1 MGPDLPGALVLSE
14 HNPGPIVVDAQIKD
28 PLVSSGPEP
37 ILSQP
42 SDVQQPPSLGPY
54 SPYYSLMFYSIIF
67 LESCIFPIP
76 PDPFFIVQALK
87 NSKKVWGLAALC
99 TIISTLGGCM
109 TYGIGFWFYD
119 HWGSVVV
126 PLFGGEQVCLN
137 VQGFMQRWG
146 AWAIIAKGFS
156 PVPYKLMALIAGVT
170 QFSFLTFFATSL
182 LARGIRF
189 GLLAMVIHRYQK
201 QAQKIL
207 NRYQHWIKHGF
218 FIILIAG
225 SVLAFLI
232 HFIKIH

>member
-1 MGPDLPGALVLSE
+1 VVPDLPGDLVLSD
-14 HNPGPIVVDAQIKD
+14 HNPGEIMNVQTKD
-28 PLVSSGPEP
+28 SLILPES
-37 ILSQP
+37 SQP
-42 SDVQQPPSLGPY
+42 FSVSAPLATD
-54 SPYYSLMFYSIIF
+54 SPYYSLVFYSIIF

-76 PDPFFIVQALK
+76 PDPFFIVHALK
-87 NSKKVWGLAALC
+87 NPKKVWALAALC
-99 TIISTLGGCM
+99 ALLSTLGGCL

-126 PLFGGEQVCLN
+126 PLFGGEQVFSN
-137 VQGFMQRWG
+137 VQRFMQCWG

-156 PVPYKLMALIAGVT
+156 PVPYKVMALISGVT

-189 GLLAMVIHRYQK
+189 GLLAMVIHRYQE

-207 NRYQHWIKHGF
+207 NRYQHVIKRGF
-218 FIILIAG
+218 FIILISG

-232 HFIKIH
+232 KFIKMH